1 MSVHVNVYIGTSID
15 VSSLVSDDGH
25 VEFDNEYVVISGNT
39 ISPIGPGGGAG
50 ISVGFNRDGSG
61 SLIDPASAASPLALR
76 IEGNSILSPTRY
88 GQILATGS
96 QLRTRASIKSNTLDA
111 AGASALTA
119 TSLRSLSVQG
129 NSLQASPGA
138 PGGVPL
144 MAFANTTSLRVA
156 GNELIIA
163 EEQEEA
169 SCVVASLSNVS
180 SHAVQAWGR
189 GCPSGVTIPTPP
201 AAAGGGAVEVTV
213 WADGCFA
220 KALVAGRSVHA
231 IAGDAAGVIA
241 LVGEAAGNVS
251 LTCSGAATLSF
262 NAVPV

>member
-1 MSVHVNVYIGTSID
+1 
-15 VSSLVSDDGH
+15 
-25 VEFDNEYVVISGNT
+25 
-39 ISPIGPGGGAG
+39 
-50 ISVGFNRDGSG
+50 
-61 SLIDPASAASPLALR
+61 
-76 IEGNSILSPTRY
+76 
-88 GQILATGS
+88 
-96 QLRTRASIKSNTLDA
+96 
-111 AGASALTA
+111 
-119 TSLRSLSVQG
+119 
-129 NSLQASPGA
+129 
-138 PGGVPL
+138 

-169 SCVVASLSNVS
+169 SFVVASLSNVS

-241 LVGEAAGNVS
+241 LVGGLAGNLS